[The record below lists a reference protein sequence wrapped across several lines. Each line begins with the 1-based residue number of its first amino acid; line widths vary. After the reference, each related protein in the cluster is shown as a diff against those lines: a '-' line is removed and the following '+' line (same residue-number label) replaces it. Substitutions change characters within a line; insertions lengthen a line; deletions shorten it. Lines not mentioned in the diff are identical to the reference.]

1 MTLSVGIHYCLKK
14 YGQYNFVRIH
24 STPDYG
30 FDAIKKKTLHELNRD
45 FLNTSVCYIGCSHSL
60 LM

>member
-30 FDAIKKKTLHELNRD
+30 FDAIKKKPFMN
-45 FLNTSVCYIGCSHSL
+45 
-60 LM
+60 